1 METGRKP
8 HEERARE
15 PAKTRRGRGT
25 SKPVSETFQERLV
38 AARTTR
44 GWSQERLAA
53 ILDEVYG
60 YPIHPTALSRI
71 EKGTRKV
78 TIDDL
83 IAISAA
89 LDVAP
94 VHLLFPIEGE
104 DPVALTPRLEVD
116 AEKAIRW
123 ARGRQPL
130 DPANVSFYS
139 HQHLGDIGVIN
150 PEASPEEKAAALAE
164 YEKQLRGL
172 GIEVVRVPATG
183 EEER

>member
-1 METGRKP
+1 MKTRQKP
-8 HEERARE
+8 HEKRPRE
-15 PAKTRRGRGT
+15 PAKPRRGRAT
-25 SKPVSETFQERLV
+25 SKPVSETFQERLA
-38 AARTTR
+38 AARTAR

-94 VHLLFPIEGE
+94 LHLLFPIEEAGS
-104 DPVALTPRLEVD
+104 VALTPRLEADVL
-116 AEKAIRW
+116 KAVRW

-139 HQHLGDIGVIN
+139 RQHLGDIGVIN

-164 YEKQLRGL
+164 YEKHLRGL
-172 GIEVVRVPATG
+172 GIEVVHVPAAR
-183 EEER
+183 EEES